1 MVAWRGRPHVL
12 IGVLLQADVSS
23 HATLLGSE
31 VDSGLSAR
39 CAEALFEA
47 AAADPS
53 LTSARLHVSFVE
65 VTESAVY
72 DIMASNPQQR
82 GGRQDQREPWIEIDP
97 ASDNI
102 GAPSCLRSSCLY
114 QVGTA
119 PACDSITTHCRSTT
133 VCMHAP
139 PATSGS
145 TSNLDYITVAS
156 CSQYGGLC
164 GLHMQN

>member
-1 MVAWRGRPHVL
+1 MCAVL
-12 IGVLLQADVSS
+12 QTDVSS

-82 GGRQDQREPWIEIDP
+82 GGKQDQREPWIEIDP
-97 ASDNI
+97 ASDSI
-102 GAPSCLRSSCLY
+102 GAGPYIRTPRL
-114 QVGTA
+114 
-119 PACDSITTHCRSTT
+119 THEYSGLQR
-133 VCMHAP
+133 MHVSAP
-139 PATSGS
+139 PSQHR
-145 TSNLDYITVAS
+145 TVK
-156 CSQYGGLC
+156 
-164 GLHMQN
+164 